1 LINKPRTI
9 LAIVLI
15 VFTLSVNFD
24 FVPIMAA
31 DSQASWSLLSPMPT
45 PRGGLGLA
53 VAGGKIYAIGG
64 VTEDN
69 KPVSIT
75 EEYNPATNQW
85 TNKMSM
91 PTARSAFAISVY
103 QGKIYVIGGTVGNN
117 GYVGNNEVYDPA
129 TNTWQTKASM
139 PTPRSDLSAN
149 IVDNKIY
156 LIGGKRY
163 SSASPFY
170 GETNINEVYDPTS
183 DTWTTKS
190 PIPIAVEGYG
200 SAAIDSKI
208 YILGGSRYL
217 SSSGSSTS
225 ISNNQVYDAQNDN
238 WTSAA
243 VLPEGASYGATATTE
258 GFMAP
263 ILTYF
268 IGGLIDGQNSGE
280 TQIFNS
286 TDNSWVSG
294 DPMPT
299 PRAYFGLAVLND
311 VLYAIGGFDGQ
322 EWLDINE
329 RYQPAG
335 YGTIPPKV
343 LVTSPENNTYAEAK
357 LSFTVNRGVDWIG
370 YSLDNQANVTI
381 KSEIALT
388 NLTDGN
394 HKITL
399 FANDSF
405 GNMGNSNTVFFS
417 IDTQPPVINV
427 LLPQNRTYDSTDI
440 QLTFVLNEQAANI
453 SYSLDEQEKISIIGN
468 VTLPALSDGSH
479 HVTLYASDET
489 GNSGDVT
496 VYFNIS
502 SFPTLEVAAGVAL
515 VIIALASG
523 YIFLKRKNPTPS
535 KGKVT

>member
-1 LINKPRTI
+1 
-9 LAIVLI
+9 
-15 VFTLSVNFD
+15 
-24 FVPIMAA
+24 
-31 DSQASWSLLSPMPT
+31 MPT

-238 WTSAA
+238 WTSAK

-294 DPMPT
+294 DPMLT

-329 RYQPAG
+329 RYQPVG

-388 NLTDGN
+388 NLTDGS

>member
-1 LINKPRTI
+1 MINKPRTI

-15 VFTLSVNFD
+15 ILTLSLTFD
-24 FVPIMAA
+24 FVPIKAA
-31 DSQASWSLLSPMPT
+31 DSQASWTSLSPMPT
-45 PRGGLGLA
+45 PRGGLGLI
-53 VAGGKIYAIGG
+53 VVGGKIYAIGG
-64 VTEDN
+64 LTEDN

-91 PTARSAFAISVY
+91 PTARSGFAIAVY

-117 GYVGNNEVYDPA
+117 GYVGNNEVYDPV

-163 SSASPFY
+163 ASASPFY
-170 GETNINEVYDPTS
+170 GETNINEVYDPST
-183 DTWTTKS
+183 DTWTTRS
-190 PIPIAVEGYG
+190 SIPIAVQGYG
-200 SAAIDSKI
+200 SAVIDSKI
-208 YILGGSRYL
+208 YVLGGSRFL
-217 SSSGSSTS
+217 STSGSSIS
-225 ISNNQVYDAQNDN
+225 ISNNQVYDTQFDN
-238 WTSAA
+238 WTSTA

-268 IGGLIDGQNSGE
+268 IGGLIGGETSGE

-286 TDNSWVSG
+286 TSNSWVSG

-311 VLYAIGGFDGQ
+311 VIYAIGGFDGQ

-329 RYQPAG
+329 RYLPVG

-343 LVTSPENNTYAEAK
+343 LITSPENNTYAVPK
-357 LSFTVNRGVDWIG
+357 LAFTVNRGVDWIG
-370 YSLDNQANVTI
+370 YSLDSQANVTI
-381 KSEIALT
+381 KSEINLT

-399 FANDSF
+399 YANDSI
-405 GNMGNSNTVFFS
+405 GNMGKSNTVFFS

-440 QLTFVLNEQAANI
+440 QLTFVLNEPASNI

-502 SFPTLEVAAGVAL
+502 PFPTLEVTAGVAL

-523 YIFLKRKNPTPS
+523 YIFLKRKKPNTL
-535 KGKVT
+535 KGKSN